1 MTIALRKE
9 VSRMNRDTTNRILLV
24 ILLLAVLATA
34 YRVVAPFIAGFT
46 WAAVL
51 VAAFRPLQERLA
63 RVFRGRQKAAT
74 ATVTLLVAAFVVVPL
89 LAAAVA
95 ALQGATQ
102 LIQSIAADA
111 GSGAKG
117 FGLLDQWPRIGNAID
132 KAEELLGMAD
142 VDLRGMAASA
152 LQKLGSFLADQGPS
166 LVGGAVGL
174 AFTFG
179 VTLVAMPALFSKG
192 EHLSRVVGEALPVP
206 DADGKRIVEDLTLM
220 TRSVFMSVALTAATQ
235 AALGVPHDVTLTA
248 VMFFCALVPGGT
260 AIVWAPAAIW
270 LAATGH
276 PWKAIVLAAWGAG
289 VVSTID
295 NVLRPFFAGKGA
307 ELPGGALFLGMFG
320 GMIAFGLVGLF
331 LGPIALYLT
340 RELLAILRRDT
351 PATAA

>member
-1 MTIALRKE
+1 
-9 VSRMNRDTTNRILLV
+9 MNRDTTTRILLV
-24 ILLLAVLATA
+24 ILLLAVLATS

-51 VAAFRPLQERLA
+51 VAAFRPLQEHLA

-117 FGLLDQWPRIGNAID
+117 LGLLDQWPRIGNAFD

-152 LQKLGSFLADQGPS
+152 LQKLGSLLAAKGPS

-179 VTLVAMPALFSKG
+179 VTLVAMPTLFSKG

-220 TRSVFMSVALTAATQ
+220 TRSVFMSVGLTAATQ
-235 AALGVPHDVTLTA
+235 AALGGLALLALGVPHVATLTA

-276 PWKAIVLAAWGAG
+276 PWKAIALAAWGAG

-307 ELPGGALFLGMFG
+307 KLPGGALFLGMFG

-351 PATAA
+351 PATPA